1 MSVTSFI
8 EKIVGLQQQ
17 RAQAKVAGYREL
29 IATIAAGQEP
39 NPAEVERLLADAGK
53 SLDDLQRDVE
63 LCQRRLGFKAAVAAM
78 PKLEAERKS
87 LDDQIAAADRVL
99 EAAEKQHRDKTAPLY
114 FRRRQIDEALS
125 AGSTAVG
132 ELVRTCEDPDLL
144 REMDEL
150 NAEDHRLSNV
160 RFNLDGRESRL
171 RAHANRERAQAD
183 HQLIL
188 SDAKH
193 HRELADRFDKEADV
207 LRRELE
213 KLDQTRSEFAQRR
226 EQIEARMREV

>member
-1 MSVTSFI
+1 MNVTSFI

-17 RAQAKVAGYREL
+17 RAQSKVAGYREL
-29 IATIAAGQEP
+29 IATIATGQEP
-39 NPAEVERLLADAGK
+39 NPAEVERMLADAGK

-78 PKLEAERKS
+78 PKLEAERKT
-87 LDDQIAAADRVL
+87 LDEQIAAAERVL

-132 ELVRTCEDPDLL
+132 ELVRTCDDADLYREMEELNTEDNQLSSQRRKLDNRMSDL
-144 REMDEL
+144 REKAADEREQ
-150 NAEDHRLSNV
+150 AER
-160 RFNLDGRESRL
+160 
-171 RAHANRERAQAD
+171 
-183 HQLIL
+183 QLIL

-213 KLDQTRSEFAQRR
+213 KLDQARTDFAQRR